1 MKRSFW
7 LSLLFI
13 LLLPAL
19 VVFPTTAR
27 ADDDTTPPEITITLS
42 SDVVTRVDTLVVD
55 FSAQDPDPGS
65 GLLAAVGVFNGFPIE
80 SGQSLSLQWLPL
92 GTHTVQVAAFDLV
105 GNVGSAEASFTLVA
119 TLDSLQANWRL
130 LCQQG
135 YVTRQS
141 LCTVYDK
148 KLDAIIHLYEIGNNL
163 AVKNLLRAVAHD
175 LDIQSHKTNNPGIS
189 PVVAEIMLQDINYIV
204 STLP

>member
-1 MKRSFW
+1 MKRTAW

-13 LLLPAL
+13 LILPVL
-19 VVFPTTAR
+19 VFFPTTAR
-27 ADDDTTPPEITITLS
+27 ADEDTTPPDITITLS
-42 SDVVTRVDTLVVD
+42 SDVVTRVDSLVVN

-65 GLLAAVGVFNGFPIE
+65 GLLAAVGYFNGFPIE

-119 TLDSLQANWRL
+119 TLDSLRANLQL

-135 YVTRQS
+135 YITRQS

-148 KLDAIIHLYEIGNNL
+148 KFAAIIHLYEIGNRL
-163 AVKNLLRAVAHD
+163 AVQNLLRIVAHD
-175 LDIQSHKTNNPGIS
+175 IDMQAHKTNNPGLS
-189 PVVAEIMLQDINYIV
+189 PVVADILIQDIEYIV
-204 STLP
+204 ENLP